1 MNYQDLQEAKQ
12 TFRLYALEKEMK
24 PLFKARKDFVRKF
37 SLAKIASMK
46 IDDYV
51 IGRQS
56 KTSFC
61 YELERKLDQLGRITG
76 QPSSKFGIWYSPQI
90 DDYKYE
96 PRFGDNYKE
105 AYKII
110 KSSIIELLEAG
121 KHHDYNSIMAN
132 PLNALIKGKILS
144 VYYPNDYLSI
154 FSREHLD
161 YYLRSLDLDTADLMK
176 QDVLYK
182 RDALLAF
189 KNSDK
194 DMKKW
199 SIDMFSVFLYTQ
211 YPKLPAKPED
221 VAVKSKDE
229 ELVFPTVK
237 SEDIQF
243 VNLQLVNGKPTT
255 TSKTHPTTPSPDY
268 EKEARKY
275 KKLGD
280 RGESI
285 VYKAEIKRL
294 MEELSIKSEEKAKK
308 LINWVSRESDA
319 FGYDIQSVNK
329 DKTPRYIEV
338 KATQRKVGDMDFYYT
353 ENEYETAKKYG
364 KDYYIYVV
372 YEILTPYPKV
382 WIIKNPFENGEGVKM
397 KPVKYKI
404 QLSTTK

>member
-1 MNYQDLQEAKQ
+1 MNYQELQEAKQ
-12 TFRLYALEKEMK
+12 TFRLYTIEKKCK
-24 PLFKARKDFVRKF
+24 PLFKAREAFVQKF
-37 SLAKIASMK
+37 SPSKIASMK
-46 IDDYV
+46 IEDYV

-90 DDYKYE
+90 NDYKYD

-105 AYKII
+105 AFQKI
-110 KSSIIELLEAG
+110 KTSITELLEAG
-121 KHHDYNSIMAN
+121 IRHDYDDIIAN

-144 VYYPNDYLSI
+144 VYYPDDYLNI

-161 YYLRSLDLDTADLMK
+161 YYLRSFDLDTAELMK
-176 QDVLYK
+176 QNVVYK

-189 KNSDK
+189 KDNDK

-199 SIDMFSVFLYTQ
+199 SIDMFAVFLHSH
-211 YPKLPAKPED
+211 YPKSPAKAEEL
-221 VAVKSKDE
+221 AVKSKDE
-229 ELVFPTVK
+229 ELEFPTL
-237 SEDIQF
+237 EDVSF
-243 VNLQLVNGKPTT
+243 VNLQLASEKQTT
-255 TSKTHPTTPSPDY
+255 SSKTHSSAPSPDY

-280 RGESI
+280 RGEYI
-285 VYKAEIKRL
+285 VIQAETKRL
-294 MEELSIKSEEKAKK
+294 MKELSISEAKAKK
-308 LINWVSRESDA
+308 LLNWVSRESDA
-319 FGYDIQSVNK
+319 FGYDIQSVNN

-353 ENEYETAKKYG
+353 ENEYEIAKKCG

-372 YEILTPYPKV
+372 YEILTPHPKV
-382 WIIKNPFENGEGVKM
+382 WIIKNPFEEGEGVKM
-397 KPVKYKI
+397 KPVKYKVE
-404 QLSTTK
+404 LSVKHD

>member
-1 MNYQDLQEAKQ
+1 MNYQELQEAKQ
-12 TFRLYALEKEMK
+12 TFRLYTLEKKYK
-24 PLFKARKDFVRKF
+24 PLFKAREDFVQKF
-37 SLAKIASMK
+37 SPVKIASMK
-46 IDDYV
+46 IDEYV

-90 DDYKYE
+90 DDYKFD

-105 AYKII
+105 AYQKIKTSII
-110 KSSIIELLEAG
+110 KLLEAG
-121 KHHDYNSIMAN
+121 KRHDYDDIIAN

-144 VYYPNDYLSI
+144 VYYPDDYLNI

-161 YYLRSLDLDTADLMK
+161 YYLRTLDLDTAKLMK
-176 QDVLYK
+176 QNVLYK
-182 RDALLAF
+182 RDALLIF
-189 KNSDK
+189 KDNDK

-199 SIDMFSVFLYTQ
+199 SIDMFAVFLHSH
-211 YPKLPAKPED
+211 YPKSPAKAEEM
-221 VAVKSKDE
+221 AVKSKDE
-229 ELVFPTVK
+229 ELEFPTL
-237 SEDIQF
+237 EDVSF
-243 VNLQLVNGKPTT
+243 VDLQLASGKQTT
-255 TSKTHPTTPSPDY
+255 TGKTHSATPSPDY

-280 RGESI
+280 RGEYI
-285 VYKAEIKRL
+285 VMQAEIQRL
-294 MEELSIKSEEKAKK
+294 MEELSITEAKAKK
-308 LINWVSRESDA
+308 LIKWVSRESDA

-364 KDYYIYVV
+364 QDYYIYVV
-372 YEILTPYPKV
+372 YEILTPHPKV
-382 WIIKNPFENGEGVKM
+382 WVIKNPFDDGMGIKI
-397 KPVKYKI
+397 KPVKYKV
-404 QLSTTK
+404 QLSTSKK

>member
-1 MNYQDLQEAKQ
+1 MNYQELQEAKQ
-12 TFRLYALEKEMK
+12 TFRLYTLEKKYK
-24 PLFKARKDFVRKF
+24 PLFKAREDFVQKF
-37 SLAKIASMK
+37 SPAKIASMK
-46 IDDYV
+46 IDEYV

-90 DDYKYE
+90 DDYKFD

-105 AYKII
+105 AYQKIRT
-110 KSSIIELLEAG
+110 SIIELLEAG
-121 KHHDYNSIMAN
+121 KRHDYDDIIAN

-144 VYYPNDYLSI
+144 VYYPDDYLNI

-161 YYLRSLDLDTADLMK
+161 YYLRTLDLDTAKLMK
-176 QDVLYK
+176 QNVLYK
-182 RDALLAF
+182 RDALLIF
-189 KNSDK
+189 KDNDK

-199 SIDMFSVFLYTQ
+199 SIDMFAVFLHSH
-211 YPKLPAKPED
+211 YPKSPAKAEEM
-221 VAVKSKDE
+221 AVKSKDE
-229 ELVFPTVK
+229 ELEFPTL
-237 SEDIQF
+237 EDVSF
-243 VNLQLVNGKPTT
+243 VDLQLASGKQTT
-255 TSKTHPTTPSPDY
+255 TGKTHSATPSPDY

-280 RGESI
+280 RGEYI
-285 VYKAEIKRL
+285 VMQAEIQRL
-294 MEELSIKSEEKAKK
+294 MEELSITEAKAKK
-308 LINWVSRESDA
+308 LIKWVSRESDA

-364 KDYYIYVV
+364 QDYYIYVV
-372 YEILTPYPKV
+372 YEILTPHPKV
-382 WIIKNPFENGEGVKM
+382 WVIKNPFDDGMGIKI
-397 KPVKYKI
+397 KPVKYKV
-404 QLSTTK
+404 QLSTSKK

>member
-1 MNYQDLQEAKQ
+1 MNYQELQEAKQ
-12 TFRLYALEKEMK
+12 TFRLYTLEKKYK
-24 PLFKARKDFVRKF
+24 PLFKAREDFVQKF
-37 SLAKIASMK
+37 SPAKIASMK
-46 IDDYV
+46 IDEYV

-90 DDYKYE
+90 DDYKFD

-105 AYKII
+105 AYQKIRT
-110 KSSIIELLEAG
+110 SIIELLEAG
-121 KHHDYNSIMAN
+121 KRHDYDDIIAN

-144 VYYPNDYLSI
+144 VYYPDDYLNI

-161 YYLRSLDLDTADLMK
+161 YYLRTLDLDTAKLMK
-176 QDVLYK
+176 QNVLYK
-182 RDALLAF
+182 RDALLIF
-189 KNSDK
+189 KDNDK

-199 SIDMFSVFLYTQ
+199 SIDMFAVFLHSH
-211 YPKLPAKPED
+211 YPKSPAKAEEM
-221 VAVKSKDE
+221 AVKSKDE
-229 ELVFPTVK
+229 ELEFPTL
-237 SEDIQF
+237 EDVSF
-243 VNLQLVNGKPTT
+243 VDLQLASGKQTT
-255 TSKTHPTTPSPDY
+255 IGKTHSATPSPDY

-280 RGESI
+280 RGEYI
-285 VYKAEIKRL
+285 VMQAEIQRL
-294 MEELSIKSEEKAKK
+294 MEELSITEAKAKK
-308 LINWVSRESDA
+308 LIKWVSRESDA

-364 KDYYIYVV
+364 QDYYIYVV
-372 YEILTPYPKV
+372 YEILTPHPKV
-382 WIIKNPFENGEGVKM
+382 WVIKNPFDDGMGIKM
-397 KPVKYKI
+397 KPVKYKV
-404 QLSTTK
+404 QLSTSKK

>member
-1 MNYQDLQEAKQ
+1 MNYQELQEAKQ
-12 TFRLYALEKEMK
+12 TFRLHALEKEMK
-24 PLFKARKDFVRKF
+24 PLFKAREDFVQKF
-37 SLAKIASMK
+37 SPAKIASMK

-90 DDYKYE
+90 DDYKYD
-96 PRFGDNYKE
+96 PRFGNNFKE
-105 AYKII
+105 AYQKI
-110 KSSIIELLEAG
+110 KTSIIELLESG
-121 KHHDYNSIMAN
+121 KQHDYDDIIAN

-144 VYYPNDYLSI
+144 VYYSDDYLNI

-161 YYLRSLDLDTADLMK
+161 YYLRTLDLDTAELMK
-176 QDVLYK
+176 QNVVYK
-182 RDALLAF
+182 RNALLAF
-189 KNSDK
+189 KDSDK

-199 SIDMFSVFLYTQ
+199 SIDMFAVFLHSH
-211 YPKLPAKPED
+211 YPKSPAKAEEM
-221 VAVKSKDE
+221 AVKSKDE
-229 ELVFPTVK
+229 ELEFPTL
-237 SEDIQF
+237 EDVSF
-243 VNLQLVNGKPTT
+243 VDLELASGKQTT
-255 TSKTHPTTPSPDY
+255 TGKSHSATSSPDY

-280 RGESI
+280 RGEYI
-285 VYKAEIKRL
+285 VMQAEVKRL
-294 MEELSIKSEEKAKK
+294 MKELSITEAKAKK
-308 LINWVSRESDA
+308 LIKWVSRENDA
-319 FGYDIQSVNK
+319 FGFDIQSVNN

-382 WIIKNPFENGEGVKM
+382 WVIKNPFENGEGVKM
-397 KPVKYKI
+397 KPVKYKV
-404 QLSTTK
+404 QLSTAKK

>member
-1 MNYQDLQEAKQ
+1 MNYQELQEAKQ
-12 TFRLYALEKEMK
+12 TFRLYSLEKKYK
-24 PLFKARKDFVRKF
+24 PLFKVREDFVQRF
-37 SLAKIASMK
+37 SPVKIASMK

-90 DDYKYE
+90 GDYKYD
-96 PRFGDNYKE
+96 PRFGDNYKD
-105 AYKII
+105 AFQTI
-110 KSSIIELLEAG
+110 KTSITELLEAG
-121 KHHDYNSIMAN
+121 KRHNYDDIIAN

-144 VYYPNDYLSI
+144 VYFPDDYLNI

-161 YYLRSLDLDTADLMK
+161 YYLRTLDLDTAELMK
-176 QDVLYK
+176 QNVLYK

-189 KNSDK
+189 KDSDK

-199 SIDMFSVFLYTQ
+199 SIDMFAVFLHSH
-211 YPKLPAKPED
+211 YPKSPAKAEEM
-221 VAVKSKDE
+221 AVKSKEE
-229 ELVFPTVK
+229 ELEFPTLENV
-237 SEDIQF
+237 SF
-243 VNLQLVNGKPTT
+243 VDLQLASGKPTT
-255 TSKTHPTTPSPDY
+255 TSKTHPATPSPDY

-280 RGESI
+280 RGEYI
-285 VYKAEIKRL
+285 VIQAETQRL
-294 MEELSIKSEEKAKK
+294 MEELSITGVKAKK
-308 LINWVSRESDA
+308 FIKWVSRESDA
-319 FGYDIQSVNK
+319 FGFDIQSVNK
-329 DKTPRYIEV
+329 DNTPRYIEV

-372 YEILTPYPKV
+372 YEILTPHPKV
-382 WIIKNPFENGEGVKM
+382 WVIKNPFEDGEGVKM
-397 KPVKYKI
+397 RPVKNKV
-404 QLSTTK
+404 QLRTSKK

>member
-1 MNYQDLQEAKQ
+1 MNYQELQEAKQ
-12 TFRLYALEKEMK
+12 TFRLHALEKEMK
-24 PLFKARKDFVRKF
+24 PLFKAREDFVQKF
-37 SLAKIASMK
+37 SPAKIASMK

-90 DDYKYE
+90 DDYKYD
-96 PRFGDNYKE
+96 PRFGNNFKE
-105 AYKII
+105 AYQKI
-110 KSSIIELLEAG
+110 KTSIIELLESG
-121 KHHDYNSIMAN
+121 KQHDYDDIIAN

-144 VYYPNDYLSI
+144 VYYSDDYLNI

-161 YYLRSLDLDTADLMK
+161 YYLRTLDLDTAELMK
-176 QDVLYK
+176 QNVVYK
-182 RDALLAF
+182 RDALLDF
-189 KNSDK
+189 KDSDK

-199 SIDMFSVFLYTQ
+199 SIDMFAVFLHSH
-211 YPKLPAKPED
+211 YPKSPAKAEEM
-221 VAVKSKDE
+221 AVKSKDE
-229 ELVFPTVK
+229 ELEFPTL
-237 SEDIQF
+237 EDVSF
-243 VNLQLVNGKPTT
+243 VDLQLASGKQTT
-255 TSKTHPTTPSPDY
+255 PVKTHSATPSPDY

-280 RGESI
+280 RGEYI
-285 VYKAEIKRL
+285 VIQAETQRL
-294 MEELSIKSEEKAKK
+294 KEELSITEAKAKK
-308 LINWVSRESDA
+308 LIKWVSRESDA
-319 FGYDIQSVNK
+319 FGFDIQSVNK

-364 KDYYIYVV
+364 EDYYIYVV

-382 WIIKNPFENGEGVKM
+382 WVIKNPFENGEGVKM
-397 KPVKYKI
+397 KPVKYKV
-404 QLSTTK
+404 QLSTAKK